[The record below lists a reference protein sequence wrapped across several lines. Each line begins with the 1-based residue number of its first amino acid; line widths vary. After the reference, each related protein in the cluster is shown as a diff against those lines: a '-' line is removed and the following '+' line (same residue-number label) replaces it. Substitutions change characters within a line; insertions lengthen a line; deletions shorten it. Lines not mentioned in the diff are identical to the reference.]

1 MTRLLVAVAVLA
13 LAATGH
19 AADLKR
25 FKLQEPIAEP
35 QVFACRERAPAESLA
50 RALSRGE
57 EPREEVLGYLQ
68 RGLCGIGAAVV
79 TYRARTFHERADGH
93 EYTVYEGGIGG
104 GVTIWVIMIDWTHEG
119 ES

>member
-1 MTRLLVAVAVLA
+1 MRPLAAVLA
-13 LAATGH
+13 LAAITAH
-19 AADLKR
+19 AADLNR
-25 FKLQEPIAEP
+25 FKLHEPIAEA
-35 QVFACRERAPAESLA
+35 QIFACRERAPAESLA

-57 EPREEVLGYLQ
+57 EPKEEVLGYLQ

-79 TYRARTFHERADGH
+79 TYRARTFHARDAEH

-119 ES
+119 HS

>member
-1 MTRLLVAVAVLA
+1 MTRLLVALAVLV
-13 LAATGH
+13 LATAGH

-25 FKLQEPIAEP
+25 FRLAEPIAEP
-35 QVFACRERAPAESLA
+35 QIFACRERAPAESLA

-79 TYRARTFHERADGH
+79 TYRARTFHARDAEH

>member
-1 MTRLLVAVAVLA
+1 MRALAAVLA
-13 LAATGH
+13 LAAATSQ

-25 FKLQEPIAEP
+25 FRLAEPIAEA
-35 QVFACRERAPAESLA
+35 QIFACREKAPAESLA

-57 EPREEVLGYLQ
+57 EPREEVLGYLR

-79 TYRARTFHERADGH
+79 TYTRRTFAERADGQL
-93 EYTVYEGGIGG
+93 YTVYEGTIGG
-104 GVTIWVIMIDWTHEG
+104 GGTIYVLMIDWTHEG